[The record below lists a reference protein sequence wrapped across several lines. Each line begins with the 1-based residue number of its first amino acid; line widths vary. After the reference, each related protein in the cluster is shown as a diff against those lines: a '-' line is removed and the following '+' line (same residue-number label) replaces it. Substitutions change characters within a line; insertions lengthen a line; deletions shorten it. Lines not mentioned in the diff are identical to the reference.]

1 MENQINS
8 RELSRQLNR
17 LSKSFGDEMGK
28 ALEAGISNPKTFR
41 DFERKFVEAQNKIVE
56 ARKESKKI
64 EKEIQ
69 KEQEES
75 QKLRLM
81 ELLRAQRE
89 IATLEAKRFKK
100 ELEHVNRIIERRENA
115 TAKGFAEATNAF
127 TQKFESMVNSMLSGD
142 FGSMSNATKDLVENL
157 TSVNAQLAKMGLI
170 LGSFIGLGAV
180 IGKIFLD
187 SDSQVKNFNRSLLE
201 SGASMADLARYSY
214 EAEDSLKL
222 VRKASFD
229 ISNNMRWGVMAQDQ
243 AKIIGSYIQ
252 MGINL
257 DKIVGKYK
265 DVNQQ
270 VQKLQEYTSVAL
282 TYSRILGKGSED
294 MAQSIG
300 SYMEDLGL
308 SLEGVNQKFGQIFE
322 ASIQSG
328 FGVKRFFGQVL
339 QATSGM
345 SMYNVRLDEAAGLL
359 LRLSKTLGIEGGGN
373 FLQGLQKGFADESMT
388 DRYKRILIAGQSTT
402 AKVFKDQA
410 QIMAQEF
417 LEGLG
422 GREGLLEKAGLS
434 TKGAGDL
441 LSSLRKMSTQE
452 QAQAVLTVRGT
463 DPTLSRQLEKLVT
476 ISESTKGGLTDLAMG
491 MSQLSQGGKLAMQL
505 SVAQSRFGQ
514 PLYKLNSLQ
523 LAAFE
528 SFAGVSG
535 EQLEILRR
543 VSRDI
548 DASWVA
554 LKDSKETMVSLAK
567 DDYEKYLEASK
578 EQVRQF
584 GAYVTEDGKIVRAEL
599 QKIADGQEY
608 IAQTSERA
616 IESAQ
621 QFVMTSGDSLAEK
634 MEAPMEAAQSFAET
648 TARATTEMSSY
659 LKMATENWLKGI
671 YETVHRIYSWLFD
684 NDSGQAR
691 ANMLNEQM
699 KLLEELGE
707 KRIELGGQMSD
718 VRHAVRTAQTPEE
731 KSEAIKLLTTL
742 ETQQKS
748 IDASIKAQR
757 SYISNLQGVDIDK
770 IDKELGR
777 RWGGFDTTTPEELIQ
792 QAALGKVDIP
802 SIIEMAPESMLKPLA
817 ELADKRLQMTVFPT
831 RKNLKM
837 IAEDYPEVLQD
848 ALPKIMEAVAKETE
862 ATQEETRKHL
872 EGKGGKK
879 LAKMIAEEQIKQE
892 KMERAKELLSS
903 VGLEGGKRMDLYAS
917 MLASGKMGPQ
927 LRKFLEEGYTTAEG
941 MQTTRADYL
950 SRREGIGDFAPML
963 SSLRKQNDF
972 LMRIDGQTGQVM
984 SLVEHDRNDRLAVV
998 GMKQGGAVTRSG
1010 GGGGGGNIIHQ
1021 HFYQDGKANFHQ
1033 VKKVLAA
1040 LN

>member
-17 LSKSFGDEMGK
+17 LSKNFGETMGK

-89 IATLEAKRFKK
+89 IASLEAKRFKK
-100 ELEHVNRIIERRENA
+100 ELEHVNRIIERRESA
-115 TAKGFAEATNAF
+115 SAKGFAEATNTF

-142 FGSMSNATKDLVENL
+142 FGSMANTTKDLVENL

-170 LGSFIGLGAV
+170 LGSFIGLGAML
-180 IGKIFLD
+180 GKIFLD
-187 SDSQVKNFNRSLLE
+187 SDSKIKDFNRSLLD

-214 EAEDSLKL
+214 EAEDGLKL

-229 ISNNMRWGVMAQDQ
+229 VSNNIRWGVMAQDQ
-243 AKIIGSYIQ
+243 AKIIGSYMQ
-252 MGINL
+252 MGLSL
-257 DKIVGKYK
+257 DKMVGKYK

-282 TYSRILGKGSED
+282 TYSRILGKGSEE
-294 MAQSIG
+294 MAQSVG

-322 ASIQSG
+322 ASMQSG

-599 QKIADGQEY
+599 QKVADGQEY
-608 IAQTSERA
+608 IAQTSAKA

-659 LKMATENWLKGI
+659 LKIATENWLKGI

-684 NDSGQAR
+684 DTMR
-691 ANMLNEQM
+691 ETRT
-699 KLLEELGE
+699 EEIN
-707 KRIELGGQMSD
+707 KAM
-718 VRHAVRTAQTPEE
+718 
-731 KSEAIKLLTTL
+731 TTL
-742 ETQQKS
+742 ESLTKRRMGIGGDISDLRHTARTSQDPEERQKS
-748 IDASIKAQR
+748 LQLLAQLEKDQQRLDIAIGAQR
-757 SYISNLQGVDIDK
+757 TILSGLQSTNFSDVDLLKGQYGEAGAMKYLAMKNLDSSKMLDMVPD
-770 IDKELGR
+770 
-777 RWGGFDTTTPEELIQ
+777 
-792 QAALGKVDIP
+792 
-802 SIIEMAPESMLKPLA
+802 SMLKS
-817 ELADKRLQMTVFPT
+817 LADYAGERLQMDVIPT
-831 RKNLKM
+831 REALKK
-837 IAEDYPEVLQD
+837 IDEIDPNVFKT
-848 ALPKIMEAVAKETE
+848 ALPSMIDAMIRETE

-879 LAKMIAEEQIKQE
+879 LAKMIAEEQTKQE
-892 KMERAKELLSS
+892 KMERARELLSS

-1010 GGGGGGNIIHQ
+1010 GGSGSGNIIHQ
-1021 HFYQDGKANFHQ
+1021 HFYQDGKSNFHQ
-1033 VKKVLAA
+1033 VKKILTA